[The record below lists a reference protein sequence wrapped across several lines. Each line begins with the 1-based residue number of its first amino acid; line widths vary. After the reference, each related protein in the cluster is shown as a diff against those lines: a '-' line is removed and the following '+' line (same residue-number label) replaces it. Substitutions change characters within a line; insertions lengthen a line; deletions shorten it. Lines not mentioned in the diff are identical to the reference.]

1 MFVATRTGI
10 LSQNTTINVFCAK
23 IQPDHKLG
31 VAPTENKKK
40 EPKGRQF
47 VTKRNVKFQHT
58 QSLRKHTL
66 PTFIL
71 VICFLSV
78 ARFHTSLIFFP
89 EIQMEIQSD
98 YQSLLFMNVVKR
110 NVPWL
115 CFLLPAHHVV
125 SRITTDSKHNATSS
139 KEIKRKLTLAVICHN
154 QL

>member
-1 MFVATRTGI
+1 MFSVPK
-10 LSQNTTINVFCAK
+10 SNQTISLVLPQQK
-23 IQPDHKLG
+23 I
-31 VAPTENKKK
+31 KKQ